1 MKARLTMKIIRA
13 TLETRKF
20 YFEAYAQTKSHAC
33 AALVDGLLRHAA
45 AYKLSE
51 DWFSPDEIEYREF
64 FTGHAY
70 RDTET
75 I

>member
-1 MKARLTMKIIRA
+1 MKIIRA
-13 TLETRKF
+13 ALETRKF
-20 YFEAYAQTKSHAC
+20 YFEAYAESKQQAC
-33 AALVDGLLRHAA
+33 VALVEGLNRHAA
-45 AYKLSE
+45 AYKLSA

-64 FTGHAY
+64 FIGHAY